1 MSLSKRGGFA
11 ARLWILCI
19 ICSVFAG
26 ICFDNVRADSC
37 LAYQNAGEMP
47 LISEDSDNLCN
58 SYNEAAVSLTL
69 LGAERG
75 IPSGQAYVPEGS
87 VQGGYALIPRKTTQR
102 AGARNAL
109 YSVFFILVGAIL
121 FSTDF
126 CRRRTFFSDG
136 LCEIISNTVI
146 LRYIHGQDGEKA

>member
-47 LISEDSDNLCN
+47 HISGDSENLCN
-58 SYNEAAVSLTL
+58 SYNESAVSLTL
-69 LGAERG
+69 QGAERG

-87 VQGGYALIPRKTTQR
+87 VQGGYALIPRKT
-102 AGARNAL
+102 A
-109 YSVFFILVGAIL
+109 
-121 FSTDF
+121 
-126 CRRRTFFSDG
+126 
-136 LCEIISNTVI
+136 
-146 LRYIHGQDGEKA
+146 